1 MKPKIISIFNHKGGV
16 AKTTSLYHISWKLT
30 ELGKKVLMVDA
41 DSQCNL
47 SQITLGQGGFE
58 EHIKNNPKQNIKDAL
73 EPAFMSKTSLIQPV
87 NCPIVRGNENLL
99 LLPGSMDLESYSVEL
114 GFSFLNAFSTSSNL
128 PGSFYYLIK
137 KTAEQY
143 NCDYVLIDMNPSLG
157 AINQDL
163 LLSSHYFLIP
173 TAPDFLS
180 KMAVKS
186 LSTVIPKW
194 ENWAQTARKTFQH
207 AVYPL
212 PDSTPHFLGY
222 TVNDYNIRGGAPT
235 KAAQKDI
242 AGIEEEVNKV
252 LVPALRKHGMIKGN
266 QDKFKLGT
274 VQDFQSTLKGYQT
287 IGLPVWKLERTDF
300 DNVKGA
306 AFASTKNI
314 MDRVEES
321 FVEIVNNILSAIEIE
336 SVNTVPNEQN

>member
-1 MKPKIISIFNHKGGV
+1 MPKIISVFNHKGGV

-47 SQITLGQGGFE
+47 SQIALGHDGFE
-58 EHIKNNPKQNIKDAL
+58 NHLKNNRKDNIKDAL
-73 EPAFMSKTSLIQPV
+73 EPAFMSKTTVIQPV
-87 NCPIVRGNENLL
+87 KCPTVRGNENLL
-99 LLPGSMDLESYSVEL
+99 LLPGSMDLETYSVEL

-137 KTAEQY
+137 KTAEKY

-173 TAPDFLS
+173 TAPDYLS
-180 KMAVKS
+180 KMAIKS

-194 ENWAQTARKTFQH
+194 ENWAQRARTTFQH

-212 PDSTPHFLGY
+212 PDNTPRFLGY
-222 TVNDYNIRGGAPT
+222 TVNDYNIRGGQPT
-235 KAAQKDI
+235 QAAQRDI
-242 AGIEEEVNKV
+242 DGIEKEVNNV
-252 LVPALRKHGMIKGN
+252 LVPALTKYDMVKPE
-266 QDKFKLGT
+266 QDDFKLGT
-274 VQDFQSTLKGYQT
+274 VQDFQSTLKGAYQT
-287 IGLPVWKLERTDF
+287 VGLPVWKLQRTDF
-300 DNVKGA
+300 TNVKGGA
-306 AFASTKNI
+306 LNSTEAI
-314 MDRVEES
+314 MKRVEES
-321 FVEIVNNILSAIEIE
+321 FAQIVNNILSEIE